1 MTHSFPTRR
10 SSDLM
15 MFLQDMGMGLF
26 RGGAASDEELAD
38 PFGDQRRLVLAL
50 DLERKFERPLALAGA
65 LFVEFNEPE
74 MAAHPLARAEGGG
87 EAGLGPKNG
96 EEGKRVSVRVR
107 LGVSPVLQK
116 TEQS

>member
-50 DLERKFERPLALAGA
+50 DLDRKFERLLPLAGA
-65 LFVEFNEPE
+65 LFVEFNELE
-74 MAAHPLARAEGGG
+74 MAAHPLARADGG
-87 EAGLGPKNG
+87 EEADFVAAIVDAHLD
-96 EEGKRVSVRVR
+96 VRGARAVR
-107 LGVSPVLQK
+107 FRDQHRK
-116 TEQS
+116 QR